1 MLRIPMHQCVASSGG
16 DPRFLH
22 AISFSHPTNTRK
34 LEKIPRSLMK
44 VKVTRLVFSP
54 SAEISKFM
62 ALEVPEDY
70 NYSLGLQEGVMDL
83 FDFI

>member
-1 MLRIPMHQCVASSGG
+1 MMLQTHIYGVVVVFQQKKR
-16 DPRFLH
+16 RF
-22 AISFSHPTNTRK
+22 SFHIESESKTFV
-34 LEKIPRSLMK
+34 SL
-44 VKVTRLVFSP
+44 FP
-54 SAEISKFM
+54 SLPEISKFM

>member
-1 MLRIPMHQCVASSGG
+1 MNPSR
-16 DPRFLH
+16 
-22 AISFSHPTNTRK
+22 
-34 LEKIPRSLMK
+34 LEHNERARNESESNKF
-44 VKVTRLVFSP
+44 VFCLLP
-54 SAEISKFM
+54 EISKFM